1 MNVTF
6 AYNGSSRLVD
16 RGGGF
21 QALQLVPNMWRDPV
35 SFDAPLRQPLR
46 FREAVS
52 ALHDTVIS
60 DLRFKKRDKT
70 AYLQW
75 KKDQASREGQIRT
88 QAYNAALAEIAAKRN
103 AVVGTDLE
111 KRYNTARKHYWEARL
126 RYSDYLLKHNQEL
139 WRMLVPCDPIVTVA
153 NDVIFF
159 ECFSA
164 DESTYGCLTV
174 NREDGFGRSDDVK
187 CGTTNVDYSWDLY
200 RHFQTLRTYRETRFS
215 INPESFA
222 VQTQEAASHRE
233 EKIDLPEGW
242 LRGLMQIQSGM
253 TMPMG
258 TVPLSREAVYSILA
272 WLKRNKAR
280 KSPRAMRFELLPGKP
295 PEIVIEPWEKRI
307 ISHATIYDGPPT
319 PPIRVWGIRR
329 LMVLARVLPLAE
341 RFEVSLL
348 GTGLPSFWTAVMG
361 EMHLT
366 VGLSGWTTLDW
377 SRGSAMDLYAP
388 PAAPSPDMVNNV
400 QAVVREAGA
409 IALPQLQQRL
419 NIDAAAAAES
429 LRQLAHCG
437 QVIFDLVTRQ
447 FRWRQIM
454 PKALGEAEL
463 GPEHPELAAARQ
475 IMARGAADLTNRDY
489 GSGNVMVLTG
499 KVEGNIVEI
508 LVDADQR
515 IKRGKCICSHYRHFG
530 MKNGPCRHMIALR
543 WRSSVGALEAYKHS
557 SWYQERMKDE
567 GTRMK

>member
-6 AYNGSSRLVD
+6 AYSGRSRVVD
-16 RGGGF
+16 GAGGY
-21 QALQLVPNMWRDPV
+21 QSLQLVPNTWRDPV

-60 DLRFKKRDKT
+60 DLRFKKKDKSAYLEWRKNQTGREAAIRAQAYKT
-70 AYLQW
+70 AV
-75 KKDQASREGQIRT
+75 
-88 QAYNAALAEIAAKRN
+88 AEIEARRN
-103 AVVGTDLE
+103 AVIGSDLE
-111 KRYNTARKHYWEARL
+111 KRYNGARKQYWNARQK
-126 RYSDYLLKHNQEL
+126 YSDYLLKHNREL
-139 WRMLVPCDPIVTVA
+139 WRTLMPCDPIVTVA
-153 NDVIFF
+153 KDVLLF

-164 DESTYGCLTV
+164 DESSYGCLSV
-174 NREDGFGRSDDVK
+174 NRDDGFGKSDGVQ
-187 CGTTNVDYSWDLY
+187 CGTTNVDYSWELY

-222 VQTQEAASHRE
+222 VQTAEAANHRE

-258 TVPLSREAVYSILA
+258 TVRLSREAVYSILA

-295 PEIVIEPWEKRI
+295 PEVVIEPWEKRI
-307 ISHATIYDGPPT
+307 ISNGTIYNGPPT
-319 PPIRVWGIRR
+319 EPIRIWGVRR

-341 RFEVSLL
+341 HIDVNLL

-361 EMHLT
+361 EMRLT

-388 PAAPSPDMVNNV
+388 PAAPAPDTITNV
-400 QAVVREAGA
+400 QAVVRESGS
-409 IALPQLQQRL
+409 IKLEQVQHRL
-419 NIDAAAAAES
+419 GLDAASASEA

-437 QVIFDLVTRQ
+437 QVMFDLATGE

-463 GPEHPELAAARQ
+463 GPEHPELLAARQ
-475 IMARGAADLTNRDY
+475 IMQRNSAELTDRNY
-489 GSGNVMVLTG
+489 GTGGVMVLTG
-499 KVEGNIVEI
+499 RSEGNIVEI
-508 LVDADQR
+508 MVDADQR
-515 IKRGKCICSHYRHFG
+515 IKRGKCICSHYRNFG

-543 WRSSVGALEAYKHS
+543 WRSTVGALEAYKHS
-557 SWYQERMKDE
+557 SWYAERME
-567 GTRMK
+567 H